1 MIFALRGRRFDI
13 MQLALI
19 GNIVRDEIETFD
31 GKSVHSWG
39 GALYNIAVFQKLLKQ
54 GESLL
59 PVTTVGY
66 DVWDELMEFLSN
78 FDRIDT
84 SALSKSRHRN
94 NKVSL
99 KYIDEQERTEQAK
112 DILPPLELNLIEQAL
127 DANAI
132 LFNFISGFEMKYEH
146 LKKIRAEFE
155 GTMLIDVHSLM
166 LGIDD
171 EGIRFKKTFPEWRK
185 WLSCFDCVQMN
196 AVEAGLITDSEKQ
209 YDGYTDLAD
218 DLVNT
223 GTKVVNIT
231 LGQEGSYIAYRHDGA
246 IESDHLEATVTE
258 RTVDPTGCGD
268 AYSAAF
274 LIEYMRGKS
283 PLSAARTANHIAGI
297 KSSVSGIEGL
307 LSKEFDNAINNI
319 MESD

>member
-1 MIFALRGRRFDI
+1 M
-13 MQLALI
+13 
-19 GNIVRDEIETFD
+19 DEIETFD
-31 GKSVHSWG
+31 GKSIHSWG

-66 DVWDELMEFLSN
+66 DVWDELMEFLSD

-84 SALSKSRHRN
+84 SALSKSSHRN

-99 KYIDEQERTEQAK
+99 KYLNEEERTERAQ
-112 DILPPLELNLIEQAL
+112 DILPPLELSLIEQAL
-127 DANAI
+127 DTEAI
-132 LFNFISGFEMKYEH
+132 LFNFISGFEIKYEH
-146 LKKIRAEFE
+146 LKKVRTEYE
-155 GTMLIDVHSLM
+155 GTMLIDAHSLM
-166 LGIDD
+166 LGIND
-171 EGIRFKKTFPEWRK
+171 EGIRFKKTFPEWRE
-185 WLSCFDCVQMN
+185 WFSYFDCVQMN
-196 AVEAGLITDSEKQ
+196 SVEAKLITDSEKQ
-209 YDGYTDLAD
+209 YERYTDFAD

-231 LGQEGSYIAYRHDGA
+231 LGQEGSYIAYKHDGA
-246 IESDHLEATVTE
+246 IESAHLEATVTG

-274 LIEYMRGKS
+274 TIEYMRGEN
-283 PLSAARTANHIAGI
+283 PLSAARKANHIAGL

-307 LSKEFDNAINNI
+307 LSIEFDNTISDI